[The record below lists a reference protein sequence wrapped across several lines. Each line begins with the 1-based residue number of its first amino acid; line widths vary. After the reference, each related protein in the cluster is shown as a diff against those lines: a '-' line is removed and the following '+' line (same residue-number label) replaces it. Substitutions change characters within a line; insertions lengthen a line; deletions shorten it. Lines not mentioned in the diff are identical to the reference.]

1 MRGVLAAVLLPV
13 AAILLVGPYTFL
25 PSLLEYA
32 VARDVQ
38 SRLGLEKRPKVQLE
52 SDPTLGML
60 AGEFSDGRIV
70 LREAGLGGVRTES
83 ATIDLDPFDVDVLES
98 LGKGSVVA
106 RGPLSGGLRVEVPE
120 AEVERLVTERADDV
134 EVGGVEISRGGM
146 EVRAEAA
153 FLGASF
159 PVAAKGDLG
168 VSGESLVFEPRRL
181 EAAGMPV
188 PQDMADAVLADTR
201 VDFPIKG
208 LPYGSRISGVET
220 ARGELVLTGR
230 VPRIP
235 LGVYPVG

>member
-1 MRGVLAAVLLPV
+1 MLLPVVAVLL
-13 AAILLVGPYTFL
+13 LGPYTFL
-25 PSLLEYA
+25 PSVLEYA

-52 SDPTLGML
+52 SDPALEML

-70 LREAGLGGVRTES
+70 LKEAGLGGVRTER

-106 RGPLSGGLRVEVPE
+106 SEPLSGGLRVEVPE
-120 AEVERLVTERADDV
+120 AEVERLVKERADV

-153 FLGASF
+153 LLGASF
-159 PVAAKGDLG
+159 PVAARGELG
-168 VSGESLVFEPRRL
+168 LSGESLVFEPRRL

-188 PQDMADAVLADTR
+188 PQEMADAVLEGTR
-201 VDFPIKG
+201 LDFPIKG

-220 ARGELVLTGR
+220 GEGELVLTGR

-235 LGVYPVG
+235 LGVYPAG

>member
-1 MRGVLAAVLLPV
+1 MRSVLAAVLLPV
-13 AAILLVGPYTFL
+13 VAVLLLGPYTFL
-25 PSLLEYA
+25 PSVLEYA

-52 SDPTLGML
+52 SDPALEML

-70 LREAGLGGVRTES
+70 LKEAGLGGVRTER

-106 RGPLSGGLRVEVPE
+106 SEPLSGGLRVEVPE
-120 AEVERLVTERADDV
+120 AEVERLVKERADV
-134 EVGGVEISRGGM
+134 EVGGVELSQGGM

-153 FLGASF
+153 LLGASF
-159 PVAAKGDLG
+159 PVAARGELG
-168 VSGESLVFEPRRL
+168 LSGESLVFEPRRL

-188 PQDMADAVLADTR
+188 PQEMADAVLEGTR
-201 VDFPIKG
+201 LDFPIKG

-220 ARGELVLTGR
+220 GEGELVLTGR

-235 LGVYPVG
+235 LGVYPAG